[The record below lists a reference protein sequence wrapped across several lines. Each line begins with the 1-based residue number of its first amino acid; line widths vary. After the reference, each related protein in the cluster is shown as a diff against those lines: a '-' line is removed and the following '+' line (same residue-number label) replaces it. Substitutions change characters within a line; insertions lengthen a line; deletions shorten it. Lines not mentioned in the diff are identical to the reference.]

1 LRRKIKEIYEG
12 DKEEMA
18 EMDKTLAL
26 LITEQLKLHK
36 DQLEK
41 LHTEKGF

>member
-1 LRRKIKEIYEG
+1 MRRKIKEIYEG

-26 LITEQLKLHK
+26 LITEQLQIHK
-36 DQLEK
+36 DQLEN
-41 LHTEKGF
+41 LHTEKEF